1 MIFLGYDFLRDKYCW
16 QPTPTDFTNIN
27 NIRIE
32 NGIYDHMNITKDVGF
47 DYTTELPG
55 QWNLQTQFDA
65 DFNGTITAGNVD
77 YILAQI
83 SSIKV
88 KRRVKGTFDWMTLFT
103 VPINKVS
110 DVDFVRYDY
119 IAKNNETYE
128 YAIVPVIGNTEGE
141 YSINSIKSEFYG
153 IFITDNK
160 SSYKFLEGAS
170 YSGNERSN
178 QTGIFE
184 PYGSK
189 YPVVIKNGALS
200 YDKGTLTGTV
210 ITFDANQELD
220 REGTIER
227 LKAIENFLTEPTGK
241 ILKDFN
247 GNIWLVSI
255 ADNIPVTY
263 YSEVG
268 MGFAQVS
275 FNWNEIGSATDSG
288 DLYYNNLIEDIN

>member
-16 QPTPTDFTNIN
+16 QPTPTNLTNIN
-27 NIRIE
+27 NVTIQ
-32 NGIYDHMNITKDVGF
+32 NGIYDHLNVTKDVGL
-47 DYTTELPG
+47 DYTTALPG
-55 QWNLQTQFDA
+55 EWNLQTQMDA
-65 DFNGTITAGNVD
+65 NFNGNIRAGNIG

-88 KRRVKGTFDWMTLFT
+88 KRRVKGTFDWITLFT
-103 VPINKVS
+103 VPIKDIT
-110 DVDFVRYDY
+110 DVDFVKYDY

-128 YAIVPVIGNTEGE
+128 YAIVPIIGNTEGE

-160 SSYKFLEGAS
+160 SNYKFLEGAS
-170 YSGNERSN
+170 YSSNERAH

-189 YPVVIKNGALS
+189 YPVVINNGILS
-200 YDKGTLTGTV
+200 YDKGTVTGTV
-210 ITFDANQELD
+210 IAFDANEELD
-220 REGTIER
+220 REATIKR
-227 LKAIENFLTEPTGK
+227 IKTIENFLSTSSGK

-255 ADNIPVTY
+255 TDNIPVSY

-275 FNWNEIGSATDSG
+275 FNWVEIGDALDSG
-288 DLYYNNLIEDIN
+288 DLYYNNLIDDIN

>member
-32 NGIYDHMNITKDVGF
+32 NGIYDHMNITKDVDF

-55 QWNLQTQFDA
+55 KWNLQTQFDA

-141 YSINSIKSEFYG
+141 YSINSVKSEFYG

-210 ITFDANQELD
+210 IKFDANQELD

-255 ADNIPVTY
+255 TDNIPVTY

-275 FNWNEIGSATDSG
+275 FNWNEIGSAIDSG

>member
-32 NGIYDHMNITKDVGF
+32 NGIYDHMNITKDVDF

-55 QWNLQTQFDA
+55 KWNLQTQFDA

-88 KRRVKGTFDWMTLFT
+88 KRRVKGTFDWATLFT
-103 VPINKVS
+103 IPISKVS

-189 YPVVIKNGALS
+189 YPVVIKNGVLS
-200 YDKGTLTGTV
+200 YDKGTLTGIV

-255 ADNIPVTY
+255 TDNIPVTY

-268 MGFAQVS
+268 MGFAQIS
-275 FNWNEIGSATDSG
+275 FNWNEIGNATDSS

>member
-32 NGIYDHMNITKDVGF
+32 NGIYDHMNITKDVDF

-55 QWNLQTQFDA
+55 KWNLQTQFDA

-141 YSINSIKSEFYG
+141 YSINSVKSEFYG

-255 ADNIPVTY
+255 TDNIPVTY

-275 FNWNEIGSATDSG
+275 FNWNEIGSAKDSS

>member
-32 NGIYDHMNITKDVGF
+32 NGIYDHMNITKDVDF

-55 QWNLQTQFDA
+55 KWNLQTQFDA

-255 ADNIPVTY
+255 TDNIPVTY

-275 FNWNEIGSATDSG
+275 FNWNEIGNATDSG

>member
-32 NGIYDHMNITKDVGF
+32 NGIYDHMNITKDVDF

-55 QWNLQTQFDA
+55 KWNLQTQFDA

-83 SSIKV
+83 SSIKI
-88 KRRVKGTFDWMTLFT
+88 KRRVKGTFDWITLFT
-103 VPINKVS
+103 VPISKVS

-210 ITFDANQELD
+210 ITFDTNQELD

-241 ILKDFN
+241 I
-247 GNIWLVSI
+247 
-255 ADNIPVTY
+255 P
-263 YSEVG
+263 
-268 MGFAQVS
+268 
-275 FNWNEIGSATDSG
+275 
-288 DLYYNNLIEDIN
+288 

>member
-32 NGIYDHMNITKDVGF
+32 NGIYDHMNITKDVDF

-55 QWNLQTQFDA
+55 KWNLQTQFDA

-210 ITFDANQELD
+210 IKFDANQELD

-255 ADNIPVTY
+255 TDNIPVTY